1 MRSGEPVERQQV
13 IISGV
18 GGQGVLFV
26 TRLLAE
32 AAIRSG
38 LEVMSSETHGMAQ
51 RGGIVVSHLKVG
63 GFAGPLV
70 RAGRADVMLA
80 LKEENLSL
88 HRLFLRDGGWAAVN
102 APSPPANGN
111 GICVHALDADRLAK
125 ESGLLRGVNLIVLG
139 FLLAEGS
146 PFPFF
151 CGPGQVRSVLESGA
165 GKTAADSLRALE
177 LGLIHGKQH
186 YEEIG

>member
-1 MRSGEPVERQQV
+1 MKSVETVDKQQV

-32 AAIRSG
+32 VAMRSG

-70 RAGRADVMLA
+70 RAGRADVMVA
-80 LKEENLSL
+80 LK
-88 HRLFLRDGGWAAVN
+88 
-102 APSPPANGN
+102 
-111 GICVHALDADRLAK
+111 
-125 ESGLLRGVNLIVLG
+125 
-139 FLLAEGS
+139 
-146 PFPFF
+146 
-151 CGPGQVRSVLESGA
+151 
-165 GKTAADSLRALE
+165 
-177 LGLIHGKQH
+177 
-186 YEEIG
+186 

>member
-1 MRSGEPVERQQV
+1 MKSVETVDKQQV

-32 AAIRSG
+32 VAMRSG

-88 HRLFLRDGGWAAVN
+88 HRPFLCNGGWAAVN
-102 APSPPANGN
+102 APSPPAHGN
-111 GICVHALDADRLAK
+111 GICVQALDADRLAK
-125 ESGLLRGVNLIVLG
+125 ESGLLRGVNLILLG

-151 CGPGQVRSVLESGA
+151 CRSGQVRSVLESGT
-165 GKTAADSLRALE
+165 GKTGADSLRALE
-177 LGLIHGKQH
+177 LGLIHGKKH
-186 YEEIG
+186 YGEKA

>member
-1 MRSGEPVERQQV
+1 MRAVEPVDRQQV

-32 AAIRSG
+32 VAIRSG
-38 LEVMSSETHGMAQ
+38 RQVMSSETHGMAQ
-51 RGGIVVSHLKVG
+51 RGGVVVSHLKVV

-70 RAGRADVMLA
+70 RAGRADAMLV
-80 LKEENLSL
+80 LKGDNLTL
-88 HRLFLRDGGWAAVN
+88 HRSFLRDNGWAVVN
-102 APSPPANGN
+102 APSPPENSG
-111 GICVHALDADRLAK
+111 GTRVSCLDADRLAK
-125 ESGLLRGVNLIVLG
+125 ESGLLRGVNLITLG

-151 CGPGQVRSVLESGA
+151 CTRDQVRSVLESGV
-165 GKTAADSLRALE
+165 GKTAANSLRALE